1 LLALLVAVP
10 AALPARAATLAAAG
24 SGQAAAAVVGVPGV
38 AVLDVAVLV
47 DESGSETKQSVADE
61 QQTVGTIVQT
71 MLNPASRVT
80 VIGFGGVNNVV
91 PGQNPVDLLCQPTIA
106 SGAANLDYLANC
118 VGKIHKRSEAQGN
131 DTDYA
136 AALTQA
142 MSYLGR
148 GSTATPPS
156 PRNAIKV
163 VLMLTDGAVDVSR
176 NTAQYG
182 ADWQLGEQTAVNQ
195 QLADATSNGVQVW
208 PLGFGTD
215 VGTGVTQP
223 QALKYLNDMAAHG
236 APAVCDTRHAA
247 NQPHATWVNSSSDAI
262 DALNQLYADA
272 ACLGT
277 STDREPASHGLA
289 VNIPAIAS
297 SAAISVDRVNPA
309 ISVTFTRPDGTAWTD
324 SSAISGA
331 DNGSPTEVLHLTRI
345 TNADVGTWHVK
356 LIAPSSLASQLVSA
370 TVFWQ
375 GAVRAII
382 TATPSV
388 KPGQPIAV
396 KLTVLGPN
404 GPITDPR
411 TLSSLL
417 VGVTATGPGL
427 PSPATVPVTAA
438 SGPGSAGTY
447 SGTYT
452 APSQPTTLTI
462 SGSASG
468 YGLYTTQIPATVTVG
483 TSKVFNATPHF
494 SGATSV
500 PAGGS
505 IGGTVDFTNQ
515 TGQAKHVVLKLT
527 ASGTT
532 ATITPDTPIV
542 VPSVTSG
549 NPPSVPFTVT
559 VDKSAQAAA
568 AQFAVQ
574 AVDADTGQPYSAATA
589 LVQVTT
595 PPGFFAQYK
604 WIIIGILA
612 LIAAAILTALAAYKV
627 NRDRK
632 DVRGLVATLRRG
644 GVPVGRELEPGEKWA
659 EVFPFIIRNEAS
671 DAPYLDHPARETT
684 TALYQVRRAGRGKIR
699 LTTPTGLRP
708 YDIEVNGPGL
718 RMDRGLELSFRD
730 TRHLDWVGT
739 SEQVVTASDW
749 SGSGAA
755 GMPDPTPTVHDWAGS
770 GPRGG
775 AGDWSGSGGSADWT
789 GGTGG
794 DDGAP
799 TITMKTPPTPPTQPP
814 PSNDPWL

>member
-1 LLALLVAVP
+1 
-10 AALPARAATLAAAG
+10 
-24 SGQAAAAVVGVPGV
+24 
-38 AVLDVAVLV
+38 
-47 DESGSETKQSVADE
+47 
-61 QQTVGTIVQT
+61 
-71 MLNPASRVT
+71 
-80 VIGFGGVNNVV
+80 
-91 PGQNPVDLLCQPTIA
+91 
-106 SGAANLDYLANC
+106 
-118 VGKIHKRSEAQGN
+118 
-131 DTDYA
+131 
-136 AALTQA
+136 
-142 MSYLGR
+142 
-148 GSTATPPS
+148 
-156 PRNAIKV
+156 
-163 VLMLTDGAVDVSR
+163 
-176 NTAQYG
+176 
-182 ADWQLGEQTAVNQ
+182 
-195 QLADATSNGVQVW
+195 
-208 PLGFGTD
+208 
-215 VGTGVTQP
+215 
-223 QALKYLNDMAAHG
+223 
-236 APAVCDTRHAA
+236 
-247 NQPHATWVNSSSDAI
+247 
-262 DALNQLYADA
+262 
-272 ACLGT
+272 
-277 STDREPASHGLA
+277 
-289 VNIPAIAS
+289 
-297 SAAISVDRVNPA
+297 
-309 ISVTFTRPDGTAWTD
+309 
-324 SSAISGA
+324 
-331 DNGSPTEVLHLTRI
+331 VLHLANVTQ
-345 TNADVGTWHVK
+345 ADVGTWHIK
-356 LIAPSSLASQLVSA
+356 LTAPASLASQLVSA

-404 GPITDPR
+404 GPISDPR
-411 TLSSLL
+411 TLASLV
-417 VGVTATGPGL
+417 VGVVAAGPGL
-427 PSPATVPVTAA
+427 SSPVTVPVTAA

-447 SGTYT
+447 AGTYT

-462 SGSASG
+462 NGSAAG

-532 ATITPDTPIV
+532 ATITPGTPIA

-612 LIAAAILTALAAYKV
+612 LIAAAILAALAAYKV

-632 DVRGLVATLRRG
+632 DVRGLVASLRRG

-684 TALYQVRRAGRGKIR
+684 TAPYQVRRAGRGKIR

-755 GMPDPTPTVHDWAGS
+755 GTPDPTPTVHDWAGS

-775 AGDWSGSGGSADWT
+775 ADDWSGSGGSADWT

-799 TITMKTPPTPPTQPP
+799 TITMKTPPTPPP